1 MKNYIEEVALSGVK
15 GQPLYL
21 TPVKGLKIAKA
32 YLLWLVKKTGKRPD
46 KITIAVGQDP
56 RLSGR
61 LLKVACFNALVPY
74 GVKCLDCDL
83 SATPAIEAL
92 TNGELAGNPYHL
104 NSDGGIMITSSTGE
118 AHMNGFKFFDK
129 EGILNEEDYDEI
141 LANSESETDFLDL
154 GELSGMDNFRV
165 QYGKRIYNT
174 TEIDLL
180 EIYSNYLCDGI
191 KAEFNCE
198 ENYDLPLVGKKI
210 AVDASNGTGGF
221 MATKVFA
228 RLGAAIQDSQYLE
241 PDGNFFNHPPDPE
254 NKTAKHSI
262 AMKTLAKNCDLG
274 FLFNSDLSSFT
285 AFDKLGFEI
294 PVLASN
300 IKIDKW
306 LISNL
311 KSLLPD

>member
-1 MKNYIEEVALSGVK
+1 MKNYIEEVALSGIE

-21 TPVKGLKIAKA
+21 TPAKGLKIAKA
-32 YLLWLVKKTGKRPD
+32 YLLWLMKKTGKTPD
-46 KITIAVGQDP
+46 KITITVGQDP

-74 GVKCLDCDL
+74 GVNCLDCDL
-83 SATPAIEAL
+83 SATPAMEAL
-92 TNGELAGNPYHL
+92 TIGELAGEPYNL
-104 NSDGGIMITSSTGE
+104 KSDGAIMITSSTGE
-118 AHMNGFKFFDK
+118 PHMNGFKFFNK
-129 EGILNEEDYDEI
+129 EGILKEEDYTEI
-141 LANSESETDFLDL
+141 LTTSEAEEDYVDL
-154 GELSGMDNFRV
+154 GELSGMDNFKI

-180 EIYSNYLCDGI
+180 DLYSKYLCDGI
-191 KAEFNCE
+191 KAEFNSE
-198 ENYDLPLVGKKI
+198 ENYELPLLGKKI

-221 MATKVFA
+221 IATKVFA
-228 RLGAAIQDSQYLE
+228 RLGAVIQDSQYLE
-241 PDGNFFNHPPDPE
+241 PDGNFFNHPPDSKNE
-254 NKTAKHSI
+254 TAKHSI
-262 AMKTLAKNCDLG
+262 AMKTLAKSCDLG
-274 FLFNSDLSSFT
+274 FLFNSDLSSFS